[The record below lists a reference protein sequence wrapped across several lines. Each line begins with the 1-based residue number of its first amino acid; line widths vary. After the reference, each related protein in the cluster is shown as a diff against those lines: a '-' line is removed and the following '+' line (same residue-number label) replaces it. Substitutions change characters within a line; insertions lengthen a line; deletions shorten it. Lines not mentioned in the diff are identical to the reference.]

1 MIIYPSLPGGH
12 TVFCDDIRRELN
24 GKITLVGTYSGSMF
38 INGTLPTTLSK
49 FCLAVSLWEE
59 QESLEPVSV
68 KVFFPGDEPDA
79 PSASLVMNPQADML
93 PPQARNDEF
102 PMRESM
108 FFFEVPGAVIREEG
122 FIEVRAY
129 RGDNEI
135 SLGALPVLLNPNSSG
150 GNAPKPA
157 EAGNH

>member
-1 MIIYPSLPGGH
+1 MIINPSLPGGH

-24 GKITLVGTYSGSMF
+24 GKMTLVGSYNGAMF
-38 INGTLPTTLSK
+38 INGALPTTLPK

-59 QESLEPVSV
+59 QGSLEPVSV

-79 PSASLVMNPQADML
+79 PSASAEMNPQADM
-93 PPQARNDEF
+93 PQAANDEF
-102 PMRESM
+102 TMRESM
-108 FFFEVPGAVIREEG
+108 FFFEIPGAVIREEG
-122 FIEVRAY
+122 FIKVRAY

-135 SLGALPVLLNPNSSG
+135 WLGALPVLLNPNSAG
-150 GNAPKPA
+150 GNASKPA